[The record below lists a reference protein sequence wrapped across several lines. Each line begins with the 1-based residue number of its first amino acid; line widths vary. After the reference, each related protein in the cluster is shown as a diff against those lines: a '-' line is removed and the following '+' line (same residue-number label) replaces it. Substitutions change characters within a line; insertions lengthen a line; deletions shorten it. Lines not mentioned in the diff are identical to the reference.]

1 MLLLR
6 GTTLPVLGGCS
17 ETRLRTGWL
26 CDRRCARRERWLPRQ
41 GTRHPEPFGRTGLF
55 GDGRGSST
63 NRNLAPTGGNKGLN
77 KGGGALRLNACS
89 CCIFLAAC
97 DGGLSPRPYMA

>member
-26 CDRRCARRERWLPRQ
+26 CDRRCARRERWLRGRARDIPSPL
-41 GTRHPEPFGRTGLF
+41 GEPGFF
-55 GDGRGSST
+55 GDGCGSST